1 MESRTLEQQ
10 PAEQL
15 QRSLCDF
22 PTHSRSITI
31 TTTTIGP
38 IYTAVCMY
46 VPAIDGIR
54 ILRSFVWTNLIIKY
68 LPHYWR

>member
-1 MESRTLEQQ
+1 MEKNSLLMESRTLEQQ

-31 TTTTIGP
+31 TITTIGP
-38 IYTAVCMY
+38 IYTAVCMSLRLMAFVYY
-46 VPAIDGIR
+46 VVSCGPI
-54 ILRSFVWTNLIIKY
+54 
-68 LPHYWR
+68 